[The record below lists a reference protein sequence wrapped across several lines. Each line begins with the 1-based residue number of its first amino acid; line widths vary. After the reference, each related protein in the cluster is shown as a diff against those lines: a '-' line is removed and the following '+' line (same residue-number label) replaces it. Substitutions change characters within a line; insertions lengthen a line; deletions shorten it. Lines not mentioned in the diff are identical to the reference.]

1 MRSWFR
7 KVVDGV
13 QSPAELDQFWRTE
26 DPWGY
31 QAHPHDRI
39 RVGELLA
46 ALPRRPYGHTVDLG
60 CGDGFVTLELPG
72 DHVLGIDLSAEAV
85 RWAEQR
91 AARRPDRSRFQFRAA
106 SIFDVPQLGLPP
118 ADLVVV
124 TGVLYTQYI
133 GSAFAAI
140 DTGLSALL
148 APGGILISVHIADW
162 NPKSFSLTRLHVHR
176 YPYREYEHVLE
187 VYQR

>member
-1 MRSWFR
+1 MG
-7 KVVDGV
+7 GV
-13 QSPAELDQFWRTE
+13 QSRAELDQFWQRE

-60 CGDGFVTLELPG
+60 CGDGFVTFELPG
-72 DHVLGIDLSAEAV
+72 ERVTGIDLSKEAIG
-85 RWAEQR
+85 WAEKR
-91 AARRPDRSRFQFRAA
+91 AATRVDRERFHFKAA

-118 ADLVVV
+118 ADLIVI
-124 TGVLYTQYI
+124 TGVLYPQYI
-133 GSAFAAI
+133 GGAFAAI
-140 DTGLSALL
+140 DAGLSALL
-148 APGGILISVHIADW
+148 APGGILVSVHISDW
-162 NPKSFSLTRLHVHR
+162 YRSSFSLSRLVMHR
-176 YPYREYEHVLE
+176 YPYREYEHLLE